1 MQKNQAITI
10 FYVIASDCR
19 QSPAFAGF
27 CYCWNRFSDI
37 IYIRR
42 AVFFMMTKNADKKRE
57 QMMMFSMD
65 DMVPQNHM
73 LRLIDKAIN
82 WNFIYDL
89 VEEKYCPDN
98 GRPSMDPVMLIKIP
112 FIQYLYG
119 IKSMRQ
125 TMKEIEVNVAYRW
138 FLGLDMLDPVPH
150 FSTFGKNYTRRFK
163 DTDLFEQIFS
173 KILEDCMKYKLVN
186 TEQIFVDATHVK
198 ACANS
203 KKMRKR
209 VAHEQALWY
218 EEELNK
224 EIEKDRLAHGKKPL
238 KKKDDNQP
246 PASGGTGNDKDSIS
260 EELPEDVKTQ
270 KCSISD
276 PESGW
281 FRKGEHKHVFAYAV
295 ETACDKHGWILGY
308 TVHPGNEH
316 DSRTFKA
323 LYDKISK
330 LNPQMVVADAGY
342 KTPAIAHQLLE
353 DGIQPLFPYT
363 RPKTKEGFF
372 GKHEFAYDEYHDCYI
387 CPGAHI
393 LTYSTTNRS
402 GYKEYKSCGEHCAEC
417 QYLSK
422 CTESKDHVKMITRHV
437 WEEYMEVAE
446 DIRHTIGNRQI
457 YQLRKE
463 TIERIFGTAK
473 EQHGFRYTQYVGK
486 ARMEMKAGL
495 TFACMNLKKLAKILE
510 KRGWNTVR
518 FLLILKKIK
527 RKEVLKEKWC
537 WA

>member
-1 MQKNQAITI
+1 
-10 FYVIASDCR
+10 
-19 QSPAFAGF
+19 
-27 CYCWNRFSDI
+27 
-37 IYIRR
+37 
-42 AVFFMMTKNADKKRE
+42 MMTKNADKKRE
-57 QMMMFSMD
+57 QVLMFCMD

-73 LRLIDKAIN
+73 LRLIDKAID
-82 WNFIYDL
+82 WNFIYEL

-125 TMKEIEVNVAYRW
+125 TIREIEVNVAYRW

-173 KILEDCMKYKLVN
+173 KILEDCMKYKLVD
-186 TEQIFVDATHVK
+186 TEQIFIDSTHVK

-209 VAHEQALWY
+209 VAHKQALWY
-218 EEELNK
+218 EEELQK
-224 EIEKDRLAHGKKPL
+224 EIAKDRELHGKKPL
-238 KKKDDNQP
+238 KDKSNHQP
-246 PASGGTGNDKDSIS
+246 PIAEGGGSSQEGLEKEI
-260 EELPEDVKTQ
+260 PEGAKTQ
-270 KCSISD
+270 KCSTSD

-316 DSRTFKA
+316 DSRTFPF
-323 LYDKISK
+323 LYEKMKRFKPDMI
-330 LNPQMVVADAGY
+330 VVDAGY
-342 KTPAIAHQLLE
+342 KTPAIAHRLLE
-353 DGIQPLFPYT
+353 DGIQPLFPYK
-363 RPKTKEGFF
+363 RPMTKDGFF
-372 GKHEFAYDEYHDCYI
+372 KKYEYAYDEYYDCYI
-387 CPGAHI
+387 CPGNEI
-393 LTYSTTNRS
+393 LTYSTTNRD
-402 GYKEYKSCGEHCAEC
+402 GYREYKSCGLLCSSCPHLH
-417 QYLSK
+417 Q
-422 CTESKDHVKMITRHV
+422 CTESKDHVKMVTRHV
-437 WEEYMEVAE
+437 WEKYMEKAE
-446 DIRHTIGNRQI
+446 DIRYTIGNKEI

-473 EQHGFRYTQYVGK
+473 EQHGFRYTLYRGK

-510 KRGWNTVR
+510 KRSQRGYG
-518 FLLILKKIK
+518 FLDTLRTFVNQLVFI
-527 RKEVLKEKWC
+527 EKWC
-537 WA
+537 WG